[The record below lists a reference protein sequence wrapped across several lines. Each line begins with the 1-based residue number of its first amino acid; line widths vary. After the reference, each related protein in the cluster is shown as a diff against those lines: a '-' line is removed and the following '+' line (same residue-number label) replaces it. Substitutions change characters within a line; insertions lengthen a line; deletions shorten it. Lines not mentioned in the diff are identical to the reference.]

1 MDEEKRTGYP
11 SIDKPWLDYYK
22 NIKHI
27 EFPKM
32 TKNDYIRSKKID
44 SNLVALEY
52 FGKKV
57 SYGEL
62 DKIIIDYAKKL
73 ETLGVKENDS
83 VALCMPNTIESAEL
97 SLAINEKCAVCNN
110 IFPLSNP
117 NEIKYCLNLLN
128 SEIIFILDSK
138 LDDLNQIIS
147 ETNVKKVFIL
157 TPFESIPIINTLYKA
172 LTYKKIKKHKNIEYY
187 SFKDFKNIKITSYEK
202 PIYKENRLTSV
213 QYTSG
218 TTGLPKA
225 VALTDDCFNARAYQ
239 YEQINVGLEN
249 GLRFLQCLPYCGKA
263 YGEFTMHLGLSN
275 GCCNVLVP
283 KFTSNDLLKLI
294 RKLDIQGLTM
304 PPVAWL
310 HVIDMPEFKKTDFSN
325 FKLATVGGDGSIEKY
340 IRMIQTALE
349 KQGFNGQVILGS
361 GGTELGVTFSTNT
374 LDVNMQGTSGPILVG
389 NDCVIKKENDEY
401 CKYNEMG
408 IIYYKPVYPSLGYLN
423 DCEYKLTNDGID
435 LGDYGFIDERGAL
448 TVAGRRKD
456 RININGELI
465 SPMCLEIEINKCPY
479 VKYGYVVSPKNSEK
493 LIRICYTTYN
503 NQSKNYDLE
512 ILRFINKTYHEF
524 IEIYKVK
531 FIPET
536 VGLKVDRE
544 RLSGNIDDLIVK

>member
-11 SIDKPWLDYYK
+11 SIDKPWLNYYK

-44 SNLVALEY
+44 PNLVALEY
-52 FGKKV
+52 LGKKV
-57 SYGEL
+57 SYGDL
-62 DKIIIDYAKKL
+62 DEIIIDYAKKL
-73 ETLGVKENDS
+73 ETLGVKEDTS

-147 ETNVKKVFIL
+147 ETNVKKVFVV
-157 TPFESIPIINTLYKA
+157 TPFESIPIINSLYKA

-187 SFKDFKNIKITSYEK
+187 SFKDFKNIHITNYEK
-202 PIYKENRLTSV
+202 PVYKENRLTSV

-349 KQGFNGQVILGS
+349 KQGFNRQVILGS

-374 LDVNMQGTSGPILVG
+374 LDVNIQGTSGPILVG

-423 DCEYKLTNDGID
+423 DCEYNLTNDGID
-435 LGDYGFIDERGAL
+435 LGDYGFIDEKGAL

-456 RININGELI
+456 RININGKLI

-503 NQSKNYDLE
+503 NQQGNYDLE
-512 ILRFINKTYHEF
+512 ILKYVNKMYHEF
-524 IEIYKVK
+524 IEICKVK

-544 RLSGNIDDLIVK
+544 RLSGNIDDLMVK

>member
-1 MDEEKRTGYP
+1 MDKEKRTDYP

-22 NIKHI
+22 NVKHI

-44 SNLVALEY
+44 PNLVALEY
-52 FGKKV
+52 LGKKV

-73 ETLGVKENDS
+73 ETLGVKEDDS

-147 ETNVKKVFIL
+147 ETNVKKVFVV
-157 TPFESIPIINTLYKA
+157 TPFESIPIINFFYKA
-172 LTYKKIKKHKNIEYY
+172 LTCKKIKKNKNIEYY
-187 SFKDFKNIKITSYEK
+187 SFKDFKNIQIINYEK
-202 PIYKENRLTSV
+202 PVYKENRLTSV

-374 LDVNMQGTSGPILVG
+374 LDVNIEGTSGPILVG

-423 DCEYKLTNDGID
+423 DCEYNLTNDGID
-435 LGDYGFIDERGAL
+435 LGDYGFIDEKGAL

-493 LIRICYTTYN
+493 RIRICYTTYN
-503 NQSKNYDLE
+503 NQPKNYDLE
-512 ILRFINKTYHEF
+512 ILRFINKKYHEF

-544 RLSGNIDDLIVK
+544 RLSGKIDDLMVK

>member
-1 MDEEKRTGYP
+1 MKEKELTGYP

-22 NIKHI
+22 NIKQI

-32 TKNDYIRSKKID
+32 TKNDYIRSKRIKP
-44 SNLVALEY
+44 NLVALEY

-73 ETLGVKENDS
+73 ETLGVKEDDS

-147 ETNVKKVFIL
+147 ETNVKKVFIV
-157 TPFESIPIINTLYKA
+157 TPFESISIINFLYKA
-172 LTYKKIKKHKNIEYY
+172 ITSKKIEKHKNIEYY
-187 SFKDFKNIKITSYEK
+187 SFKDFKNIQTTNYKK
-202 PIYKENRLTSV
+202 PVYKENRLTSV

-239 YEQINVGLEN
+239 YEQINVGLEK

-310 HVIDMPEFKKTDFSN
+310 HVIDMPEFKKADFSN
-325 FKLATVGGDGSIEKY
+325 FKLATVGGDGSIDKY

-361 GGTELGVTFSTNT
+361 GGTELGVAFSTNT
-374 LDVNMQGTSGPILVG
+374 VDVNIQGTSGPILVG
-389 NDCVIKKENDEY
+389 NDCIIKNENNEY

-408 IIYYKPVYPSLGYLN
+408 TIYYKPVCPSLGYLN
-423 DCEYKLTNDGID
+423 DCKYNLTNDGID
-435 LGDYGFIDERGAL
+435 LGDYGFIDEKGAL

-503 NQSKNYDLE
+503 NQPENYNLE
-512 ILRFINKTYHEF
+512 ILKFVNEMYHEF

-544 RLSGNIDDLIVK
+544 RLSGNIDDLLVK